1 MKIDL
6 KTATPYIVMVI
17 GFAIT
22 WGMWKSRLEA
32 VENKVDSVTQ
42 MQLDIAVIKE
52 KIVQMDD
59 RMAWIEEFLIKN
71 YKEY

>member
-6 KTATPYIVMVI
+6 KTATPYIVMVV
-17 GFAIT
+17 GFAMA
-22 WGMWKSRLEA
+22 WGMLKSRLEA
-32 VENKVDSVTQ
+32 VESKIDTVTQ

>member
-1 MKIDL
+1 M
-6 KTATPYIVMVI
+6 IV
-17 GFAIT
+17 GFAMT

-32 VENKVDSVTQ
+32 VESKVDSVTQ

>member
-1 MKIDL
+1 MKIDR
-6 KTATPYIVMVI
+6 KTATTYIVMVV
-17 GFAIT
+17 GFAMA
-22 WGMWKSRLEA
+22 WGMLKSRLEA
-32 VENKVDSVTQ
+32 VESKIDTVTQ